1 MSQKKGL
8 KVRRDILGF
17 IDEFTQEHGY
27 APSVR
32 EISKHICVGVGT
44 VQYHLDVL
52 EGHGYI
58 IRQENTSRSVRIL
71 APIAPQTNLKKLRS
85 AVNLAARSRAEGI
98 GALAEMLVGF
108 QQGRV
113 LSVSDWRAILEGPVQ
128 TLESPNAHCDQNSST
143 SSLASKDVLDEASL
157 ADAFSAL
164 TFRAK

>member
-71 APIAPQTNLKKLRS
+71 APIAPQTNLKNS
-85 AVNLAARSRAEGI
+85 AAQSIWRLAAGRK
-98 GALAEMLVGF
+98 ALAPL
-108 QQGRV
+108 RRC
-113 LSVSDWRAILEGPVQ
+113 LWD
-128 TLESPNAHCDQNSST
+128 SS
-143 SSLASKDVLDEASL
+143 
-157 ADAFSAL
+157 
-164 TFRAK
+164 RGGY